1 MCKRRRFL
9 NWQTWVLL
17 FSLVNLTSRRT
28 LASPIHGVYLDEDWL
43 LTEKAETIL
52 SALHA
57 HLAASGV
64 RDLYVQVRDLKSP
77 NLGEQ
82 TARLQAETKG
92 RNSALR
98 LFSFLGR
105 RVCTSSAAACFDLRN
120 GNDTRR
126 LQSQVQQLW
135 QLGYDGVQL
144 DLEPVASGDIA
155 FLALLE
161 NIKRDQPAGK
171 LLSVAGSMFEPTAE
185 ILARVQPRPS
195 GGAKP
200 LYWSR
205 DYYREVLR
213 RTDSIVM
220 MNYDTGIQSPIEYR
234 HWTVYQLKE
243 LLAIQRTV
251 GRKLIQLGIPAY
263 KHGRRGLYNAQAES
277 ALVALDAASEVLGSH
292 CPAPMGIT
300 PYHESEMNQAHWM
313 ALSSYTESAERRC
326 RLPSP

>member
-1 MCKRRRFL
+1 MCKLRRSI
-9 NWQTWVLL
+9 NWQPWVLL
-17 FSLVNLTSRRT
+17 IFLVSLASRQT

-43 LTEKAETIL
+43 LTEKSETVL
-52 SALHA
+52 AALHS
-57 HLAASGV
+57 HLATSGV

-77 NLGEQ
+77 NLGPQ
-82 TARLQAETKG
+82 TARLLAETKG

-105 RVCTSSAAACFDLRN
+105 RVCTLSTTACFEL
-120 GNDTRR
+120 GNESDTRR

-135 QLGYDGVQL
+135 QLGYDGVQF

-161 NIKRDQPAGK
+161 TIKSHQPAGK
-171 LLSVAGSMFEPTAE
+171 LLSVAGYMFEPSIE
-185 ILARVQPRPS
+185 ILDRVQPRPL

-213 RTDSIVM
+213 RTDSVVM
-220 MNYDTGIQSPIEYR
+220 MNYDTGIQSSIEYR
-234 HWTVYQLKE
+234 HWTIYQLKE
-243 LLAIQRTV
+243 LLALQRTV

-277 ALVALDAASEVLGSH
+277 ILVALEAASEVLGSY
-292 CPAPMGIT
+292 CPAPMGVT
-300 PYHESEMNQAHWM
+300 PYHESEMNQGHWM
-313 ALSSYTESAERRC
+313 ALSRYTALAERHC